1 MPAQIHSLKVE
12 SLFGYIDHDI
22 GFRPGGLTILT
33 GPNGSGKTHVL
44 KILRAMVALD
54 LPALLEYPFGTA
66 TLTLRGGK
74 RLRVTRFGE
83 EELILEGWEQE
94 QEVLSN
100 VSFVAAELT
109 DLRQIETPPW
119 VDRLGADEWFDS
131 QEGEYLSSRELI
143 RRYGRP
149 DALPS
154 VIEEYPWLGNLRP
167 TALPTFIETE
177 RLDVTPER
185 VVDPRFAARGRR
197 RRAPQPAINRYVEQI
212 TSQIAGARRR
222 SLSVSQSADRQF
234 AARALDKARATVRE
248 SNLRHRYGAIAALHR
263 ELHANGLTEQTIEVE
278 FPEGPTNPSERRIL
292 NVFLDDWEAKLAP
305 LQPVHEKLQTLRGIV
320 DLKMPDKDMRFTHEG
335 DVVFVSPGTE
345 QVPVDHLSSGEQHML
360 ALFTMLLFTAKAGA
374 LVLIDEPEISLHAAW
389 KHEFLND
396 IEKVTQLIPVTV
408 VMATHSSALIN
419 SRWDL
424 VEELALPTE

>member
-1 MPAQIHSLKVE
+1 LPAPITSLRVE

-22 GFRPGGLTILT
+22 HLRRDGVTILT

-54 LPALLEYPFGTA
+54 LASLLEFPFA
-66 TLTLRGGK
+66 RAMLTFRDGK
-74 RLRVTRFGE
+74 RFAVTRE
-83 EELILEGWEQE
+83 EGALVLDAWNRDRPILAD
-94 QEVLSN
+94 VRL
-100 VSFVAAELT
+100 VAAELT
-109 DLRQIETPPW
+109 DPRKIETPPW
-119 VDRLGADEWFDS
+119 IDRIGADEWFDS
-131 QEGEYLSSRELI
+131 QQGEYLSSRDLI

-149 DALPS
+149 GTPS
-154 VIEEYPWLGNLRP
+154 NVVEEHPWLEGLRP
-167 TALPTFIETE
+167 TVPPTFIETE

-185 VVDPRFAARGRR
+185 APEPRSAASARR
-197 RRAPQPAINRYVEQI
+197 RRAPQPAINRYVQQI
-212 TSQIAGARRR
+212 TSQITNARRR

-248 SNLRHRYGAIAALHR
+248 SDLRARYGEIAALHR
-263 ELHANGLTEQTIEVE
+263 ALHANGLTEEAIEVE
-278 FPEGPTNPSERRIL
+278 FPEGRTNPSERRIL
-292 NVFLDDWEAKLAP
+292 NVFLDDWEEKLAP

-320 DLKMPDKDMRFTHEG
+320 DLKMLDKDMSFTQDG
-335 DVVFVSPGTE
+335 DVVFVSPAANE
-345 QVPVDHLSSGEQHML
+345 VPVDHLSSGEQHML
-360 ALFTMLLFTAKAGA
+360 ALFTMLLFTAKSGA